1 MIVQSL
7 NGAWTLSKHGET
19 QTYPATVPGCVHTDL
34 IAAGE
39 LDNPFYR
46 DNEKRQMWIGE
57 TDWSYGC
64 SFVVEPNV
72 LAHDRVLL
80 RCHGLDTLATVTIND
95 VVIGRADNMFR
106 TWEFDVKPVLIAGKN
121 AIRVDFDAPMP
132 FARKMDAEK
141 GMMAGWVEPMRIN
154 SGAWI
159 RKEPCNFGWDWG
171 PKMVTS
177 GIWRDIELVAF
188 NTARLTDVQVLQT
201 HRADAVDLTVNV
213 RAEQTGSALLDARVL
228 VSFDGQLVAEAAVDL
243 HADGTASARLTIE
256 NPHLWWPNGMGDQPL
271 YEVSVELRSGGTL
284 DTWTRSI
291 GLRTLTLERHP
302 DEIGES
308 FYFACNG
315 VPFFAKGANWIP
327 ASPYPWE
334 PQPDDYDRLVQA
346 AADAN
351 MNMLR
356 AWGGGIY
363 EHDPFF
369 DACDRYGITVW
380 QDFIFACGTY
390 PSSDSEFMANVTQ
403 EAKDNIRRLR
413 HHPCLAL
420 WCGNNEI
427 EQGMPDSPGWQESMS
442 WADYG
447 RLFDELL
454 PSLVRELD
462 PQRAY
467 WPGSPHSPLGDRADH
482 RNQTCGDTH
491 LWDVWHGKQPYEW
504 YRTRFDRFVSEFGF
518 QSFPEPATV
527 EEFTLPDDRNV
538 TSYVMEHHQRSAIGN
553 STIIHYLLDWFRL
566 PTSFDSTLWLSQ
578 ILQGLAM
585 KYAVEHWRRN
595 MPVTMGTLYWQ
606 HNDMWPA
613 PSWASLDWKGNWKA
627 LHYIARHFYAP
638 LLVSGVE
645 DVTRST
651 VEIYVTSDLNEP
663 VSGTVVCT
671 VTDLNGRILDENTYP
686 VQIAPRSNMLVQ
698 TLGGIRP
705 AREVMVWL
713 ELHVDNAVVSNNL
726 LTMSRP
732 KHLALPSPV
741 YQVDISPLDNGRAV
755 AMVNVDVPAMFVWL
769 ELPGARFSD
778 NFIHLR
784 AGRPAFIEFD
794 LPDGM
799 SVVEAGQRLSVRS
812 LVDTYR

>member
-1 MIVQSL
+1 MIVRSL
-7 NGAWTLSKHGET
+7 NGAWTLSKRGEA

-46 DNEKRQMWIGE
+46 DNEKGQMWIGE
-57 TDWSYGC
+57 TDWSYTC

-72 LAHDRVLL
+72 LDHDRVLL

-95 VVIGRADNMFR
+95 TVIGRADNMFR
-106 TWEFDVKPVLIAGKN
+106 TWEFDIKPVLVAGEN
-121 AIRVDFDAPMP
+121 VIRVDFDAPMP

-154 SGAWI
+154 SAAWI

-188 NTARLTDVQVLQT
+188 STARLSDVQVLQE
-201 HRADAVDLTVNV
+201 HRASAVDLTVNIK
-213 RAEQTGSALLDARVL
+213 AEQTGSAPLDARVL
-228 VSFDGQLVAEAAVDL
+228 VSFAGQPVGEAVVDL
-243 HADGTASARLTIE
+243 SAGGTATAELKID

-271 YEVSVELRSGGTL
+271 YDVTVELRSGDVL
-284 DTWTRSI
+284 DTWSRSV

-334 PQPDDYDRLVQA
+334 PQADDYDRLVRA

-380 QDFIFACGTY
+380 QDFIFSCGTY
-390 PSSDSEFMANVTQ
+390 PSFDAEFMANVTE

-413 HHPCLAL
+413 HHPCMAL

-442 WADYG
+442 WADYS

-566 PTSFDSTLWLSQ
+566 PTSFESTLWLSQ

-651 VEIYVTSDLNEP
+651 VEIYVTSDLNEA

-671 VTDLNGRILDENTYP
+671 VTDLNGRILEENTYP
-686 VQIAPRSNMLVQ
+686 VQIAPRSNALVQ
-698 TLGGIRP
+698 TVGGIRP

-732 KHLALPSPV
+732 KHLSLPSPV
-741 YQVDISPLDNGRAV
+741 FQVDISPLDKGRAA
-755 AMVNVDVPAMFVWL
+755 AMINVDVPAMFVWL
-769 ELPGARFSD
+769 ELPGAKFSD
-778 NFIHLR
+778 NFVHLR

-799 SVVEAGQRLSVRS
+799 SVVEASQRLSVRS